1 MFRFPRYIFARFGG
15 VTMNGEEEPG
25 GGDDWTCNPTG
36 GFCCWIFL
44 LNLTSEPRRCSRGAS
59 GRKSDSVLSTYKWRR
74 TSLGFLVLP
83 PHSHKHPPLCLGS
96 QVADSFVPNI
106 FELSRDLR
114 RDCDCSNGLPDAK
127 EVVTSIFSSFMELLL
142 LLLCLLPLVFGT
154 KVLWTVLVVITCALA
169 LRETLQ
175 MFASLKRC
183 LITMI
188 TFITILAT
196 RYLLSL
202 ENWLELLLLS
212 LLAFLLFA
220 PDNLEDCSCQVP
232 S

>member
-1 MFRFPRYIFARFGG
+1 MDLQPHR
-15 VTMNGEEEPG
+15 
-25 GGDDWTCNPTG
+25 
-36 GFCCWIFL
+36 WILLLDFL
-44 LNLTSEPRRCSRGAS
+44 LNLTSGPRRCSRGAS
-59 GRKSDSVLSTYKWRR
+59 DRKSDSVLPTYKWRR

-154 KVLWTVLVVITCALA
+154 KALWTVLVVITCALV

-175 MFASLKRC
+175 MFASLKRY
-183 LITMI
+183 LITTATI
-188 TFITILAT
+188 TYCNIIILAT

-212 LLAFLLFA
+212 LLAFLLFS
-220 PDNLEDCSCQVP
+220 PDHLEDCSCQVP